1 MYNIHKSAIVL
12 HPAAKMFKLVD
23 EVENYPNFLPWCGST
38 RIIHRDSE
46 ITRAS
51 IEINFKGIRQS
62 FTTENIKK
70 SDQLMHIRLID
81 GPFKHLSGSWLFNKL
96 DVNSCQ
102 IELSLE
108 YQFSNI
114 LLETLI
120 SPVFNIIANTFID
133 EFIKEANRQSNDQ
146 W

>member
-12 HPAAKMFKLVD
+12 HPAAMMFKLVD

-51 IEINFKGIRQS
+51 IEINFKGIKQS

-81 GPFKHLSGSWLFNKL
+81 GPFKLLSGSWLFHKL

-102 IELSLE
+102 IELTLE

-133 EFIKEANRQSNDQ
+133 EFIKEANRRSNDQ
-146 W
+146 

>member
-23 EVENYPNFLPWCGST
+23 EVENYPNFLPWCGSAQV
-38 RIIHRDSE
+38 IHRDSE

-51 IEINFKGIRQS
+51 IEINFKGIKQS

-70 SDQLMHIRLID
+70 SDQLMQIRLID
-81 GPFKHLSGSWLFNKL
+81 GPFKHLSGSWMFNKL
-96 DVNSCQ
+96 DANSCQ
-102 IELSLE
+102 IELTLE
-108 YQFSNI
+108 YQFNNV

-133 EFIKEANRQSNDQ
+133 EFIKEANRRSNE
-146 W
+146 

>member
-23 EVENYPNFLPWCGST
+23 DVENYPNFLPWCGST

-51 IEINFKGIRQS
+51 IEINFKGIKQS

-70 SDQLMHIRLID
+70 SDQLMQIRLID
-81 GPFKHLSGSWLFNKL
+81 GPFKHLSGSWMFNKL
-96 DVNSCQ
+96 DANSCQ
-102 IELSLE
+102 IELRLE
-108 YQFSNI
+108 YQFSNV
-114 LLETLI
+114 LMETLI

-133 EFIKEANRQSNDQ
+133 EFIKEANRRSNA
-146 W
+146 